1 MAFTAITNAQ
11 TTILNGGTTQFIP
24 KSFTIDEKARLICGD
39 EIDDLWDNEEVN
51 VSIYNENF
59 EKESTVT
66 FKQEKYICYKYEK
79 RAPISVLERLEQW
92 GDKLGYEKEGI
103 DSSFVYEGITYHVF
117 NWEHDPYNGGERPYL
132 VYSDEVYNG
141 EMLYRC
147 QYTERYLG
155 DWYDVADTYESTNY
169 PIDLA
174 YIGLDE
180 AYIIADYDGLLL
192 TQTLFNDDEKYEY
205 LIPDITSVAE
215 KLYSEE
221 DRDGDGV
228 IDYRTFKYVPK
239 SCNIMN
245 SDGELV
251 GTLNF
256 QDNFDTD
263 YFKLIHWSGKLY
275 FQSETETK
283 IDGKWEYTQHFY
295 LFERN
300 TTSLK
305 KIETPA
311 MFRIAPQITKRYEAV
326 EVEIAEEAS
335 RNGGEL
341 VVTDMNGR
349 TVYTQTVPVGEST
362 MKLHVYNLASGVY
375 GVSYI
380 TNGKRIDSS
389 KLIVR

>member
-11 TTILNGGTTQFIP
+11 TTTLHGESTNFIP
-24 KSFTIDEKARLICGD
+24 KSFTIDEKAKLVCGD
-39 EIDDLWDNEEVN
+39 EIYDLYDNEEVN

-66 FKQEKYICYKYEK
+66 IKQEKYIIYKHE
-79 RAPISVLERLEQW
+79 RRRPIGVIGYLEQW
-92 GDKLGYEKEGI
+92 GEIYDKTEGI
-103 DSSFVYEGITYHVF
+103 DSSFVYEGKTYHVF
-117 NWEHDPYNGGERPYL
+117 EWEEDPYSDSERPSL
-132 VYSDEVYNG
+132 VYSDEVDNG

-155 DWYDVADTYESTNY
+155 DWHTTTSESTNY
-169 PIDLA
+169 PINLS
-174 YIGLDE
+174 YRNLDASSIVTE
-180 AYIIADYDGLLL
+180 TEELFL
-192 TQTLFNDDEKYEY
+192 TQTFLNDDEKYEY
-205 LIPDITSVAE
+205 LIPDITSTTE
-215 KLYSEE
+215 QLSSEE

-228 IDYRTFKYVPK
+228 IDYRMYKYIPK
-239 SCNIMN
+239 SLNIIN
-245 SDGELV
+245 SDGEQV
-251 GTLNF
+251 GTLKF
-256 QDNFDTD
+256 TTSIDDD
-263 YFKLIHWSGKLY
+263 YINVIRWGGKLY
-275 FQSETETK
+275 FNCESDTL
-283 IDGKWEYTQHFY
+283 IDDKWEYTQYFY

-335 RNGGEL
+335 KNGGKL

-349 TVYTQTVPVGEST
+349 TVHTQTVPVGEST
-362 MKLHVYNLASGVY
+362 LKLHVHNLASGVY

>member
-11 TTILNGGTTQFIP
+11 TTTLHGVYTNFIP
-24 KSFTIDEKARLICGD
+24 KSFTIDEKAKFVCGD
-39 EIDDLWDNEEVN
+39 DIYDLYDNEEVN

-66 FKQEKYICYKYEK
+66 IKQEHYISYKHEK
-79 RAPISVLERLEQW
+79 RMPIEVLEYLEPL
-92 GDKLGYEKEGI
+92 GEFDKTIEGI
-103 DSSFVYEGITYHVF
+103 SSFVHEGITYHVLE
-117 NWEHDPYNGGERPYL
+117 WEDDPITDDKRPSL
-132 VYSDEVYNG
+132 VYSDEKDNRA
-141 EMLYRC
+141 MLYSC
-147 QYTERYLG
+147 QYTERFLG
-155 DWYDVADTYESTNY
+155 DWYTTTDESRNL
-169 PIDLA
+169 PINLS
-174 YIGLDE
+174 YKNLDASSIVTE
-180 AYIIADYDGLLL
+180 TEELFL
-192 TQTLFNDDEKYEY
+192 TQTFLNDDEKYEY
-205 LIPDITSVAE
+205 LISDITSMTE
-215 KLYSEE
+215 HLNYEE

-228 IDYRTFKYVPK
+228 IDYRTFTYVPT
-239 SCNIMN
+239 SLNIIN

-251 GTLNF
+251 GSLGLEVF
-256 QDNFDTD
+256 YDN
-263 YFKLIHWSGKLY
+263 YIEVIRWGGKLY
-275 FQSETETK
+275 FHCESYTL
-283 IDGKWEYTQHFY
+283 IDDKREYTQHFY

-335 RNGGEL
+335 RNGGKL

-349 TVYTQTVPVGEST
+349 TVHTQTVPVGEST
-362 MKLHVYNLASGVY
+362 LKLHVHNLATGVY

>member
-11 TTILNGGTTQFIP
+11 TTTLHGDYTNFIP
-24 KSFTIDEKARLICGD
+24 KSFTIDEKAKLVCGD
-39 EIDDLWDNEEVN
+39 EIYDIYDNEEVN
-51 VSIYNENF
+51 LSVYNENF

-66 FKQEKYICYKYEK
+66 IKQEVYIQYKYE
-79 RAPISVLERLEQW
+79 RRLPIEVLEYLEPL
-92 GDKLGYEKEGI
+92 GEFDKTIEGI
-103 DSSFVYEGITYHVF
+103 DSSFVHEGITYHVLE
-117 NWEHDPYNGGERPYL
+117 WEDDPITDGKRPSL
-132 VYSDEVYNG
+132 VYSDEKDNRA
-141 EMLYRC
+141 MLYSC
-147 QYTERYLG
+147 QYTERFLG
-155 DWYDVADTYESTNY
+155 DWYTTTDESTNY
-169 PIDLA
+169 PINLS
-174 YIGLDE
+174 YKNLDASSIVTE
-180 AYIIADYDGLLL
+180 TEELYL

-205 LIPDITSVAE
+205 LIPDITSMTE
-215 KLYSEE
+215 QLSYEE

-228 IDYRTFKYVPK
+228 IDYRTFTYVPT
-239 SCNIMN
+239 SLNIIN
-245 SDGELV
+245 SDGEQV
-251 GTLNF
+251 GTSKF
-256 QDNFDTD
+256 TTFIDHD
-263 YFKLIHWSGKLY
+263 YFKVIRWGGKLY
-275 FQSETETK
+275 FCSESGTL
-283 IDGKWEYTQHFY
+283 IDDKWEYTQHFY

-335 RNGGEL
+335 RNGGKL

-362 MKLHVYNLASGVY
+362 LKLHVHNLATGVY